1 MKLASHS
8 EDGKRIRQAVQNDV
22 QPVNSEPKKT
32 HDESGKRI
40 RLNETLKLSNGGS
53 LKFVGFDPA
62 EGSGLKHIAIS
73 EYEVLKDL
81 AASEWAS
88 LKSTADKVNKKKN
101 QTSLLEKYREFLL
114 RYMENGETYH
124 NSLLFYCLIWAAD
137 TQDFAW
143 AIALGDTIVK
153 TNQSFELG
161 FKRNAI
167 TIACDS
173 IMENQEKVFETDK
186 TLTSAFSTA
195 FEKLKTKQWRVDNVV
210 TLGKFYR
217 MAGRYAE
224 ETADFKQAYD
234 YYCEAETINPR
245 AGVKKMIE
253 RTKALI

>member
-22 QPVNSEPKKT
+22 QPVNSEPQKT

-40 RLNETLKLSNGGS
+40 RYTSI
-53 LKFVGFDPA
+53 P
-62 EGSGLKHIAIS
+62 HQIS
-73 EYEVLKDL
+73 VVEEKYSEAFFSKEYEVLKDL
-81 AASEWAS
+81 AASEWSS
-88 LKSTADKVNKKKN
+88 LKASTDRVNKKAN
-101 QTSLLEKYREFLL
+101 QRALLEKYRKFLL
-114 RYMENGETYH
+114 KYMENGETYH
-124 NSLLFYCLIWAAD
+124 NTLLFYCVVWAGD
-137 TQDFAW
+137 TGDFDW
-143 AIALGDTIVK
+143 MLTLGDYIFK
-153 TNQSFELG
+153 TKQSFELG
-161 FKRNAI
+161 WARDAI
-167 TIACDS
+167 TVACDKV
-173 IMENQEKVFETDK
+173 MESQEKTFEQDK
-186 TLTSAFSTA
+186 TLSTAFNRA